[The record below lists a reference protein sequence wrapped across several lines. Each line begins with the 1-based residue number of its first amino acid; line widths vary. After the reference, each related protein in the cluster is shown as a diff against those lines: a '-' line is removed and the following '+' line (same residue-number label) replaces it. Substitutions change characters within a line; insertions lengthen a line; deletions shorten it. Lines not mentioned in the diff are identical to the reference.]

1 MVCAGRGLIVAWGA
15 VGCGWVGVGCV
26 FGVEVE
32 MVSGRV
38 VAGCW
43 FPVVVVLTGV
53 GVVGATRLVADVAPL
68 AVLRGVTQEIDFFWI
83 ALVVTQVNYV
93 HRPRYK
99 LQIYEEIAEKYY
111 RSQKLCRRKVRNFFT

>member
-1 MVCAGRGLIVAWGA
+1 VRCFKILTRYYRGAGEGA
-15 VGCGWVGVGCV
+15 GGGAGVGAARTGWMGSL
-26 FGVEVE
+26 GVRTHANPSVLCLPSEAAAAFALL
-32 MVSGRV
+32 GLV
-38 VAGCW
+38 V
-43 FPVVVVLTGV
+43 
-53 GVVGATRLVADVAPL
+53 
-68 AVLRGVTQEIDFFWI
+68 RGVTQEIDFFWI